1 MSKDSFTGSTCG
13 DGDTA
18 EAGQRHSNMGGYGL
32 QAPEMVDDSS
42 SGYESR
48 RHSNVS
54 GFESMTGQDALE
66 DDLWDSVGSHLSH
79 ASFFSTA
86 GPADLEYN
94 EAG

>member
-13 DGDTA
+13 DGGTA
-18 EAGQRHSNMGGYGL
+18 ETGPRHSNMGGDGL
-32 QAPEMVDDSS
+32 TAPEMPEWAD
-42 SGYESR
+42 SGYNSR

-54 GFESMTGQDALE
+54 GYETGQDEE